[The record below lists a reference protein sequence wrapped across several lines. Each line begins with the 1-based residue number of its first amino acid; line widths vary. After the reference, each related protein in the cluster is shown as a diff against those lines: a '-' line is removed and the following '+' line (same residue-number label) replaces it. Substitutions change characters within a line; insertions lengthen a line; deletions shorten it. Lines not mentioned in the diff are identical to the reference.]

1 MEILSFLV
9 PIAGVWGSTKC
20 PRYTLLNP
28 IGWMTWQTPVESK
41 FTHCH
46 SCFAFTQE
54 QTFVPNE
61 APRLENRA
69 LSYTKLEV
77 QGSVRL
83 IKLNSSYW
91 TLHDA
96 NTTPGCSL
104 LGVFLLLLLIAAYAG
119 LTSIQ
124 LGQYVNDKVL
134 HFTTFFA
141 LTVAFYW
148 VVDTNRRRVM
158 NMALVVC
165 TIVLGV
171 GSEFVQSFLDNGREF
186 DLYDIIANVIGSLLG
201 VGLCSWYHKRMLER
215 KRRRRYSAVPGEE
228 QGDVELGEGHE
239 SGVVEGNSRSQT
251 LEEEVDNWDENENDD
266 DWDEDETHQTST
278 NTKVLESNAD
288 NGDLGDTKK
297 RMD

>member
-1 MEILSFLV
+1 M
-9 PIAGVWGSTKC
+9 
-20 PRYTLLNP
+20 
-28 IGWMTWQTPVESK
+28 
-41 FTHCH
+41 
-46 SCFAFTQE
+46 
-54 QTFVPNE
+54 
-61 APRLENRA
+61 ENRV

-77 QGSVRL
+77 KGSIRL
-83 IKLNSSYW
+83 IRLNSSYW

-96 NTTPGCSL
+96 NTTPGCRYVMALCPTCLSVVNGLPSHSRINFQNSNTESLTMNKTNSL

-141 LTVAFYW
+141 LTVVFYW

-158 NMALVVC
+158 NMTLVVC
-165 TIVLGV
+165 TIVLGI

-239 SGVVEGNSRSQT
+239 SGVMEGNSRSQT
-251 LEEEVDNWDENENDD
+251 LEEEVDNWDENQIDD
-266 DWDEDETHQTST
+266 DWDEDEAHETST
-278 NTKVLESNAD
+278 NTQALETNAD